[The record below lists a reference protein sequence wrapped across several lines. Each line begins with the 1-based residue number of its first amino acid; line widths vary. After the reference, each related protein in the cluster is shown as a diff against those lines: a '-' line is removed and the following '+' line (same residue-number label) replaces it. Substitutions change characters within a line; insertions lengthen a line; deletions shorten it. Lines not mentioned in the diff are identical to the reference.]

1 MLNKRKN
8 KDYIPDDKTTIKHV
22 DEILKFLSVMTGD
35 NRYQEI
41 LSDKEEV
48 SNMCDVAQRLED
60 RGIEKGMKE
69 GIKQGL
75 QKGIKEGLSL
85 GGNQMIYSLV
95 EDESISME
103 KGAQKLGVSV
113 EKLRA
118 NMINAGYKCLD
129 ME

>member
-1 MLNKRKN
+1 
-8 KDYIPDDKTTIKHV
+8 
-22 DEILKFLSVMTGD
+22 
-35 NRYQEI
+35 
-41 LSDKEEV
+41 
-48 SNMCDVAQRLED
+48 MCDVAQRLED

-69 GIKQGL
+69 GL
-75 QKGIKEGLSL
+75 QKGMKEGLSL

-95 EDESISME
+95 EDKSISME

-118 NMINAGYKCLD
+118 NMINAGYKCPD

>member
-1 MLNKRKN
+1 
-8 KDYIPDDKTTIKHV
+8 
-22 DEILKFLSVMTGD
+22 MTGD
-35 NRYQEI
+35 SRYEEI
-41 LSDKEEV
+41 LSDKEGV

-60 RGIEKGMKE
+60 RGIEKGMKV
-69 GIKQGL
+69 GL
-75 QKGIKEGLSL
+75 QKGIKEGISL

-95 EDESISME
+95 EDKSISME

-118 NMINAGYKCLD
+118 NMINAGYKCPD

>member
-8 KDYIPDDKTTIKHV
+8 KDYISDDKTTIKHV

-35 NRYQEI
+35 SRYEEI
-41 LSDKEEV
+41 LSDKEGV

-60 RGIEKGMKE
+60 RGIEKGMKV
-69 GIKQGL
+69 GL
-75 QKGIKEGLSL
+75 QKGIKEGISL

-95 EDESISME
+95 EDKSISME
-103 KGAQKLGVSV
+103 KGAQKLGISA

-118 NMINAGYKCLD
+118 NMINAGYKCPD

>member
-1 MLNKRKN
+1 M
-8 KDYIPDDKTTIKHV
+8 

-35 NRYQEI
+35 SRYEEI
-41 LSDKEEV
+41 LSDKEGV

-69 GIKQGL
+69 GLQKGIQKGLQKGL
-75 QKGIKEGLSL
+75 QKGIKEGISL

-95 EDESISME
+95 EDKSISME
-103 KGAQKLGVSV
+103 KGAQKLEISV

-118 NMINAGYKCLD
+118 NMLNAGYKCPD
-129 ME
+129 IE